1 MPEVVQK
8 FLAYWSLTIAV
19 VFFFLFAFVV
29 AGFDVWAQIRENVRK
44 RRGQIRAAGRPAD
57 LNPLAGQTVAGTI
70 GMGPGQRPDAT
81 RQWIL
86 DVATAIAQ
94 KLNLSVRILVLEDSK
109 NHPFIH
115 FHDGRQLKTYR
126 VDKTWVAEARAGN
139 AEREAQIRDLIE
151 RYLAA
156 DFLGMQE
163 MRPKRT
169 TELAREAASKQ
180 PTQSAQ
186 STPSTQS
193 KESGES
199 SAG

>member
-156 DFLGMQE
+156 DFLGMQA

-180 PTQSAQ
+180 STQSAQ

>member
-180 PTQSAQ
+180 STQSAQ

>member
-1 MPEVVQK
+1 
-8 FLAYWSLTIAV
+8 
-19 VFFFLFAFVV
+19 
-29 AGFDVWAQIRENVRK
+29 
-44 RRGQIRAAGRPAD
+44 
-57 LNPLAGQTVAGTI
+57 
-70 GMGPGQRPDAT
+70 
-81 RQWIL
+81 
-86 DVATAIAQ
+86 VATAIAQ

-180 PTQSAQ
+180 STQSAQ